1 MLVYILLILLHFREM
16 NDNEVNSIGLTAI
29 RYFNLDNNEN
39 RHLMILTNI
48 NNIHL
53 EQDIIIIIQS

>member
-1 MLVYILLILLHFREM
+1 MLHFREM

-29 RYFNLDNNEN
+29 IYFNLDNNEN

-53 EQDIIIIIQS
+53 KQDIIIMII